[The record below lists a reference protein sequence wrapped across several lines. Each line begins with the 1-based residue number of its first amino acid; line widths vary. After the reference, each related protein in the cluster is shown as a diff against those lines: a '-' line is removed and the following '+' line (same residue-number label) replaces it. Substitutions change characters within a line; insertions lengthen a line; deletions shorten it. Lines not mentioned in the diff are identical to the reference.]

1 MTEGSHTD
9 NGQLS
14 HNGLKDANAP
24 LSLITEPMKLG
35 HEGSKD
41 STAPFSLITEPM
53 KSTTEIKEKEMLQRG
68 NWGGKLEF
76 ILTCVGYAVGLGN
89 VWRFPYLAFKNG
101 GGAFLIPYWIIQL
114 FVGMPLFFME
124 LCFGQFASL
133 GPLSIWKICPA
144 LKGIGIASVLVSAFI
159 GLYYNVI
166 IGYCFFYFFASMSDP
181 LPWAEE
187 LRTNGTNVTQGS
199 LNLTLVNN
207 TMSKSERYFYETLL
221 GMSEGLEVLGNVRW
235 ELALCLLLAWFVV
248 MAVLSKGIKSLGK
261 VVYFT
266 ATFPYLLLTALLVRG
281 ATLDGASDGIYYYLT
296 PQWERLAD
304 SNVWSDAAT
313 QVFFSLS
320 ACSGGLVLMASFNKF
335 DNFCLRDALIV
346 PLIDCLTSFFS
357 GFVIFTV
364 LGAMAKAKGVEVA
377 DVAQGG
383 TGLAFIVYPEA
394 ISQMPA
400 PTVWAILFFFMML
413 IIGFSSEFSIMET
426 VICSLIDEFPHI
438 LRKNWKNSTL
448 FRLAI
453 CLTFYCLAL
462 PMTTNGGIYVL
473 ELLDSSVS
481 GFPLLFVGLFECIA
495 LCYVYGYNRFA
506 SDIEMMLGRKPW
518 IYWQAC
524 WCCITPGILLAVIVF
539 KAYQY
544 TPLKFNDYE
553 YPDWGVA
560 LWWIVCLI
568 PILAI
573 PAWVTYRRHAVG
585 GQGFRGEFLPRPEWG
600 PASPENRKGRYAPQV
615 PTEQNGVKAYDNAAY
630 EYPDKFTIASGLRHT
645 LPESLP
651 GYVNQGFQTDQG
663 RAFSESTKL

>member
-24 LSLITEPMKLG
+24 LSLITEPMKFG

-304 SNVWSDAAT
+304 SNVS
-313 QVFFSLS
+313 
-320 ACSGGLVLMASFNKF
+320 
-335 DNFCLRDALIV
+335 
-346 PLIDCLTSFFS
+346 
-357 GFVIFTV
+357 
-364 LGAMAKAKGVEVA
+364 
-377 DVAQGG
+377 
-383 TGLAFIVYPEA
+383 
-394 ISQMPA
+394 
-400 PTVWAILFFFMML
+400 
-413 IIGFSSEFSIMET
+413 
-426 VICSLIDEFPHI
+426 
-438 LRKNWKNSTL
+438 
-448 FRLAI
+448 
-453 CLTFYCLAL
+453 
-462 PMTTNGGIYVL
+462 
-473 ELLDSSVS
+473 
-481 GFPLLFVGLFECIA
+481 
-495 LCYVYGYNRFA
+495 
-506 SDIEMMLGRKPW
+506 
-518 IYWQAC
+518 
-524 WCCITPGILLAVIVF
+524 
-539 KAYQY
+539 
-544 TPLKFNDYE
+544 
-553 YPDWGVA
+553 
-560 LWWIVCLI
+560 
-568 PILAI
+568 
-573 PAWVTYRRHAVG
+573 
-585 GQGFRGEFLPRPEWG
+585 
-600 PASPENRKGRYAPQV
+600 
-615 PTEQNGVKAYDNAAY
+615 
-630 EYPDKFTIASGLRHT
+630 
-645 LPESLP
+645 
-651 GYVNQGFQTDQG
+651 
-663 RAFSESTKL
+663 